1 MEHKFSHQIITGV
14 SFGLTSGVI
23 TAIGLIMGLFMG
35 LYAATSSKT
44 AVISGIIVMAV
55 ADGLADAAGLHTS
68 EEAETEKGKVKHTSK
83 ETWRTAI
90 FTFLSVSG
98 FILTFA
104 VPLLLFPIETAVYI
118 DIAWGLMLLILLNFQ
133 IAKITNRNPAK
144 LISEH
149 IILALFVIVVSNWI
163 GTTIAK
169 FIR

>member
-23 TAIGLIMGLFMG
+23 TAIGLIMG